1 MVGKAAPSAEEA
13 VEAARVAREAE
24 RPRVAQRALD
34 HAFQAL
40 ALLAQRGV
48 EAPASLS
55 AALAEEGH
63 LLGRALLR
71 GGATLAALG
80 ELRRAAAL
88 GHPAARKDAAR
99 LTAEYARWRP
109 RAGAIGAPR
118 DSLTAGASGVF
129 WASQRARARV
139 LALEG
144 GITGEGTE
152 AFGRVLDLC
161 ARGVQWVLV
170 DMEKLTYV
178 GSAGLAV
185 AVKQAERLRGQQG
198 GLCMFA
204 MSPNLKLL
212 VETLG
217 LAHFLNPAGSAQDA
231 LDLASR

>member
-13 VEAARVAREAE
+13 VEAARVAREAA
-24 RPRVAQRALD
+24 RLRVAQRALD
-34 HAFQAL
+34 HAYAEL
-40 ALLAQRGV
+40 RGGDPSGLRPRLAQ
-48 EAPASLS
+48 ESD
-55 AALAEEGH
+55 
-63 LLGRALLR
+63 LLGRALLES
-71 GGATLAALG
+71 GAALAALG
-80 ELRRAAAL
+80 ELQRAATLGHAEARRAVAKL
-88 GHPAARKDAAR
+88 GGA
-99 LTAEYARWRP
+99 YARWRP
-109 RAGAIGAPR
+109 RAGPIGAPR

-129 WASQRARARV
+129 WVSDRARARV

-152 AFGRVLDLC
+152 AFGRVLELC
-161 ARGVQWVLV
+161 ARDVQWVYV

-198 GLCMFA
+198 GLSMFA

-217 LAHFLNPAGSAQDA
+217 LAHFLNPAGSVLEAMS
-231 LDLASR
+231 LAAK

>member
-1 MVGKAAPSAEEA
+1 MVGKSAPSAEEA
-13 VEAARVAREAE
+13 IEAARVAREAAKL
-24 RPRVAQRALD
+24 RVAQRALD
-34 HAFQAL
+34 HAFAAL
-40 ALLAQRGV
+40 RGGEASGALRPRLAQ
-48 EAPASLS
+48 EAD
-55 AALAEEGH
+55 

-71 GGATLAALG
+71 SGAALAALG
-80 ELRRAAAL
+80 ELQRAAAL
-88 GHPAARKDAAR
+88 GHGEARAAVAK
-99 LTAEYARWRP
+99 LGAEYARWRP
-109 RAGAIGAPR
+109 RAGPIGAPR

-129 WASQRARARV
+129 WVSDQARARV
-139 LALEG
+139 LTLEG

-161 ARGVQWVLV
+161 ARDVQWVLV

-198 GLCMFA
+198 GLSMFA

-217 LAHFLNPAGSAQDA
+217 LAHFLNPAAGIVDA
-231 LDLASR
+231 MALATKGA

>member
-13 VEAARVAREAE
+13 VEAARVAREAA
-24 RPRVAQRALD
+24 RLRVAQRALD
-34 HAFQAL
+34 HAFSAL
-40 ALLAQRGV
+40 RGGDPSGLRPRLAD
-48 EAPASLS
+48 
-55 AALAEEGH
+55 EGY
-63 LLGRALLR
+63 LLGRALLE
-71 GGATLAALG
+71 GGAALAALG
-80 ELRRAAAL
+80 ELQRAATL
-88 GHPAARKDAAR
+88 GHGDARKLVAR
-99 LTAEYARWRP
+99 MGAEYARWRP
-109 RAGAIGAPR
+109 KPGPIGAPR

-129 WASQRARARV
+129 WVSDRARGRV

-161 ARGVQWVLV
+161 ARDVQWVLV

-185 AVKQAERLRGQQG
+185 AVKLAERLRAQQQG
-198 GLCMFA
+198 GLSMFA

-217 LAHFLNPAGSAQDA
+217 LAHFLNPAATVVEA
-231 LDLASR
+231 MAVAAR